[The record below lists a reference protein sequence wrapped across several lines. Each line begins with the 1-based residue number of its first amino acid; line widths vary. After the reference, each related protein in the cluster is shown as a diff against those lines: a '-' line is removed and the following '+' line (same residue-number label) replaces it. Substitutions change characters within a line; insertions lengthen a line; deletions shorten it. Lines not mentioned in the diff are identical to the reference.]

1 MPALLPLDQ
10 SLAAPLC
17 TVCPFP
23 DLVGDSMIDVIVWI
37 RGDGSVVRKA
47 FFIDTDCPGDPGE

>member
-1 MPALLPLDQ
+1 MPALLP
-10 SLAAPLC
+10 LAAPLC
-17 TVCPFP
+17 TVCLFP

-47 FFIDTDCPGDPGE
+47 FFNDTDCPGDPGE